1 MTNFTIKLSS
11 PNDYEASQP
20 SGGRTDIHRTLQYV
34 LNIGYRRPS
43 FNKVMLNWTMLKC
56 KVKGKT
62 TANNTFRH
70 FTKFSKI
77 YTRRWLVKR
86 KLLMIIVV
94 TITITVTITIPGG
107 FSTKYCRHCDLQA
120 RDSNSG
126 RLSCIFFVL

>member
-62 TANNTFRH
+62 TAKTLSDILQSPL
-70 FTKFSKI
+70 KFIHVADWS
-77 YTRRWLVKR
+77 REN
-86 KLLMIIVV
+86 
-94 TITITVTITIPGG
+94 
-107 FSTKYCRHCDLQA
+107 C
-120 RDSNSG
+120 
-126 RLSCIFFVL
+126 